1 MKKKVLSLLVCAA
14 LLLSVISVGVVSVSS
29 AEVAKEVP
37 TSFNA
42 PEIYVTS
49 DTNGVY
55 VNVIHPEDMQRFLTY
70 SSSWWGD
77 AEGNRTN
84 SDYYW
89 TEYGNGTRYN
99 VVFQYDWRLPGGEW
113 HNTEE
118 WDTENHYDYATY
130 DSHDLWGD
138 ISGSYYRAFR
148 GNDCFNAEEG
158 SKYYPLKDYFEEF
171 FDGWENYYLFDQS
184 KSLEFRARY
193 RVRCESGYYPVEEQ
207 ESTTSFIFS
216 DWCEPVS
223 YGASNDAQAE
233 IPPVLPIPSLEDL
246 SIIEG
251 EGYEG
256 AHLIRFRAF
265 TPRDMA
271 YLGEL
276 SLDAEEV
283 STKYVSA
290 RLLLEASIDGE
301 NWVQTDSYGIA
312 SRNYD
317 VDTCDVWFDFIRTE
331 EQGWGDFLWETRDVY
346 LRARYHI
353 EYQAYNYSDEE
364 EVKIDYLEL
373 AGPYSEVVKINVPGV
388 ERYYVTMDY
397 TNFGATDYA
406 TDSFTRT
413 ENERV
418 GWIRLEPRE
427 GFWVQKVV
435 VNDEVMFDLD
445 DESTYELLD
454 WERQEQMERDY
465 FKFIDDPYA
474 WDDLNIS
481 VTYGGEAPTKHN
493 LTYKVAEETTGTGYV
508 WVNAKGF
515 SQDLDEHEEVAAIN
529 EGMAPMLTF
538 RAYKGSVIKNVTLD
552 GNKLDVPQNATEFE
566 YQMEEVVAPME
577 LSVEYE
583 VVSFSVYASKIGN
596 GTVAVTAPDY
606 YEEAG
611 EYVNKGDSITFEAQA
626 EEGFEILRVTLD
638 NEDVDLATLGKA
650 QDEPLT
656 AFTYTLEDVQA
667 GHYLYVQF
675 SSPDTEYVT
684 LTINWNEGGE
694 CNSGVTTEQ
703 VVKGG
708 SRGFYIQ
715 PQNGYEVAKITDGE
729 TEITNFIGDYYY
741 VKDMTADRTV
751 TVEFAP
757 VELPSLLGDVNCD
770 TKVNVKDAT
779 LIQKY
784 IAGLAEISEKGLTLA
799 DTNLDENVNVK
810 DATAIQKH
818 IAGMETG
825 FPIGEPV

>member
-1 MKKKVLSLLVCAA
+1 MKKKVLSLLICAA

-29 AEVAKEVP
+29 AEVVKEVP
-37 TSFNA
+37 ASFTA

-49 DTNGVY
+49 DTGGVY

-77 AEGNRTN
+77 EEGNRTN
-84 SDYYW
+84 GDYYW
-89 TEYGNGTRYN
+89 TEYGNGTRYS
-99 VVFQYDWRLPGGEW
+99 VKFQYDWRIPGGEW

-118 WDTENHYDYATY
+118 WDTENYYDYATY
-130 DSHDLWGD
+130 EGHDLWGD
-138 ISGSYYRAFR
+138 ISDSYYRAFNGR
-148 GNDCFNAEEG
+148 DCFNAEEG
-158 SKYYPLKDYFEEF
+158 SKYYPLKVYFEEF
-171 FDGWENYYLFDQS
+171 YDGYDNYYLFDQN

-193 RVRCESGYYPVEEQ
+193 RVRCENGYYPVEEQ
-207 ESTTSFIFS
+207 ESTTSFIYS

-233 IPPVLPIPSLEDL
+233 IPPVLPTPSLEEL

-256 AHLIRFRAF
+256 ANLIRFRAF

-271 YLGEL
+271 YLGGL
-276 SLDAEEV
+276 RLDVEEV
-283 STKYVSA
+283 STKYMSA

-312 SRNYD
+312 SRSYD
-317 VDTCDVWFDFIRTE
+317 VDTCDVWFDFIRE
-331 EQGWGDFLWETRDVY
+331 DEQGWGDFLWETRDVY

-373 AGPYSEVVKINVPGV
+373 AGPYSEAVKINVPGV
-388 ERYYVTMDY
+388 ERYYITMDY
-397 TNFGATDYA
+397 TNYGASDYS
-406 TDSFTRT
+406 TNDFTRT
-413 ENERV
+413 ENERI
-418 GWIRLEPRE
+418 GWIRLDPLE

-454 WERQEQMERDY
+454 WEYQDKMARDY

-474 WDDLNIS
+474 WEDLAIS
-481 VTYGGEAPTKHN
+481 VTYGGEAPTKHD
-493 LTYKVAEETTGTGYV
+493 LTYKIAEESTGSGYV

-515 SQDLDEHEEVAAIN
+515 SQDLDYHEEIAAIN
-529 EGMAPMLTF
+529 EGMAPVMTV
-538 RAYKGSVIKNVTLD
+538 RTYKGSVIKSVTLD
-552 GNKLDVPQNATEFE
+552 GNKLNVPANATEFE
-566 YQMEEVVAPME
+566 YQMEAVAKPME
-577 LSVEYE
+577 LVVEYE
-583 VVSFSVYASKIGN
+583 VTSFSVYTSKGGN
-596 GTVAVTAPDY
+596 GAVTVTSPDY
-606 YEEAG
+606 YWDAG
-611 EYVNKGDSITFEAQA
+611 EYVNKGDSYTVEMQA
-626 EEGFEILRVTLD
+626 EEGFEILRVTQ
-638 NEDVDLATLGKA
+638 NGEDVDLAALGKE
-650 QDEPLT
+650 QDEALT
-656 AFTYTLEDVQA
+656 SAVFTLENIQQN
-667 GHYLYVQF
+667 HSIYVQF
-675 SSPDTEYVT
+675 SSPETEYVT

-694 CNSGVTTEQ
+694 CNSGETTEQ

-708 SRGFYIQ
+708 SRGFYIY
-715 PQNGYEVAKITDGE
+715 PLNGYEVVKITDGE

-741 VKDMTADRTV
+741 VKDMNEDRTV
-751 TVEFAP
+751 TVEFGV

-770 TKVNVKDAT
+770 TKVNIKDAT

-784 IAGLAEISEKGLTLA
+784 IAGLAEISEKGLALS
-799 DTNLDENVNVK
+799 DTNLDENVNIK